1 MIYFVDE
8 SHLTTLQVQ
17 AKSIKRSSIHAKSEI
32 DPERAYFDI
41 LCIFQVGTRC
51 PSSVSLRF
59 FLFSAFLA
67 LSQRS
72 QMQSLQVLLFWV
84 GADTSS
90 HKLLC
95 FPCFCTRFL
104 GFLMQL
110 GPSEWTFLH
119 EISWASYIFSDFF
132 QKVCCWHTA
141 KWCRTCPKSW
151 RIRMT
156 EARKKMR
163 GNWDAIQLV
172 IFIDIQIIH
181 NYSFERTTVSPIF
194 SDGTTLVVSIA
205 AQVTVMAT
213 TERMKI
219 GGRREISLKVLKSSH
234 LRRQKVLENYADG
247 NLTPKEV
254 HLNLQN
260 VFALSTRAMERLQ
273 GFKACKTFLRGHMVR
288 KDFQYGI
295 RSFFFQHNLAIRV
308 TYNVRNIYTV
318 YSTSIQSIH
327 SRSECF
333 GFFQIFDTEVWICR
347 NQKIRKTDYHD
358 HQLPI
363 HCEPPATNSSN
374 MRKLWDSGN
383 GS

>member
-1 MIYFVDE
+1 MNPGSMNLAWGKKTWYLNPEKRSCKLWSLKVFKSEIRRCMIYFVDE

-84 GADTSS
+84 GADTAS

-95 FPCFCTRFL
+95 FPCFCTEIVSRFL

-132 QKVCCWHTA
+132 QKICCWHTA

-194 SDGTTLVVSIA
+194 R
-205 AQVTVMAT
+205 MALLWLWA
-213 TERMKI
+213 
-219 GGRREISLKVLKSSH
+219 S
-234 LRRQKVLENYADG
+234 LRRWQWWRRRRGWRSAEGERFLWKFWNLHISVDKKFWKITPMEIWRQRSAFEFAKRFRTEYTCDG
-247 NLTPKEV
+247 KTSRV
-254 HLNLQN
+254 QSLQN
-260 VFALSTRAMERLQ
+260 VPT
-273 GFKACKTFLRGHMVR
+273 GP
-288 KDFQYGI
+288 YG
-295 RSFFFQHNLAIRV
+295 
-308 TYNVRNIYTV
+308 
-318 YSTSIQSIH
+318 
-327 SRSECF
+327 
-333 GFFQIFDTEVWICR
+333 
-347 NQKIRKTDYHD
+347 
-358 HQLPI
+358 
-363 HCEPPATNSSN
+363 
-374 MRKLWDSGN
+374 
-383 GS
+383 

>member
-1 MIYFVDE
+1 MQYNLWYSLIYKLF
-8 SHLTTLQVQ
+8 
-17 AKSIKRSSIHAKSEI
+17 IIIRSKG
-32 DPERAYFDI
+32 RQF
-41 LCIFQVGTRC
+41 
-51 PSSVSLRF
+51 LRF
-59 FLFSAFLA
+59 FGWHYFGCEHRCAGDSDGDDGEDEDRRKA
-67 LSQRS
+67 R
-72 QMQSLQVLLFWV
+72 
-84 GADTSS
+84 
-90 HKLLC
+90 
-95 FPCFCTRFL
+95 
-104 GFLMQL
+104 
-110 GPSEWTFLH
+110 
-119 EISWASYIFSDFF
+119 DFF
-132 QKVCCWHTA
+132 E
-141 KWCRTCPKSW
+141 SS
-151 RIRMT
+151 
-156 EARKKMR
+156 E
-163 GNWDAIQLV
+163 
-172 IFIDIQIIH
+172 IF
-181 NYSFERTTVSPIF
+181 TSP
-194 SDGTTLVVSIA
+194 ST
-205 AQVTVMAT
+205 
-213 TERMKI
+213 
-219 GGRREISLKVLKSSH
+219 KSSGK
-234 LRRQKVLENYADG
+234 LRRWKFDA
-247 NLTPKEV
+247 KEV